1 MARDGV
7 RGKKSTDLVVYVINE
22 ATKLLKGTS
31 VIRGSLKPGTFI
43 STSNQALQRFN
54 PPLARPSAPRC
65 PWYATKRDQIYCVAL
80 MNRA

>member
-31 VIRGSLKPGTFI
+31 VHNDKIDV
-43 STSNQALQRFN
+43 
-54 PPLARPSAPRC
+54 SA
-65 PWYATKRDQIYCVAL
+65 DL
-80 MNRA
+80 

>member
-31 VIRGSLKPGTFI
+31 VEDGQIVRVQF
-43 STSNQALQRFN
+43 AL
-54 PPLARPSAPRC
+54 
-65 PWYATKRDQIYCVAL
+65 
-80 MNRA
+80 

>member
-31 VIRGSLKPGTFI
+31 VNSWEAVKLFCKGSIQKIWVLIPRSKMWIFTRRGLKFPP
-43 STSNQALQRFN
+43 SSPQR
-54 PPLARPSAPRC
+54 
-65 PWYATKRDQIYCVAL
+65 
-80 MNRA
+80 

>member
-31 VIRGSLKPGTFI
+31 VQRSAMEICRSKKSVYTGRPG
-43 STSNQALQRFN
+43 
-54 PPLARPSAPRC
+54 PSAS
-65 PWYATKRDQIYCVAL
+65 
-80 MNRA
+80 

>member
-31 VIRGSLKPGTFI
+31 VLSLDVGCGVTRYSQRPRKSRVAINHRAPIIGDSPLPSFTGHPG
-43 STSNQALQRFN
+43 
-54 PPLARPSAPRC
+54 
-65 PWYATKRDQIYCVAL
+65 W
-80 MNRA
+80 

>member
-31 VIRGSLKPGTFI
+31 VP
-43 STSNQALQRFN
+43 
-54 PPLARPSAPRC
+54 
-65 PWYATKRDQIYCVAL
+65 
-80 MNRA
+80 

>member
-31 VIRGSLKPGTFI
+31 VDILKKKGK
-43 STSNQALQRFN
+43 
-54 PPLARPSAPRC
+54 C
-65 PWYATKRDQIYCVAL
+65 
-80 MNRA
+80 NRH

>member
-31 VIRGSLKPGTFI
+31 VQRNYIRQWLESRRYGFS
-43 STSNQALQRFN
+43 
-54 PPLARPSAPRC
+54 PSRG
-65 PWYATKRDQIYCVAL
+65 
-80 MNRA
+80 